1 MLIYYS
7 RQDTEKKKQ
16 NRNKISTQKFKISFP
31 LLCKNKNVN
40 IDTVPPHMLAVLK
53 NKIQTMKTT
62 HTHTII
68 EKGTHCI

>member
-7 RQDTEKKKQ
+7 RQYTEKKQ
-16 NRNKISTQKFKISFP
+16 NRNKH
-31 LLCKNKNVN
+31 KNLKSHFLFFAKKKVN

-53 NKIQTMKTT
+53 NKIQTLKNT

-68 EKGTHCI
+68 EKETHCI